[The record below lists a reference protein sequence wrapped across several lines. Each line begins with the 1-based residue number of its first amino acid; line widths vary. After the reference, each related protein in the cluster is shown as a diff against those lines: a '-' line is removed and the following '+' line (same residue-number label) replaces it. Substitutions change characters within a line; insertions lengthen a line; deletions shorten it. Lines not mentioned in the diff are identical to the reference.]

1 VKKDHL
7 MSWTTDHI
15 KGRAKAAAGALLGNH
30 RLARQGRM
38 DQTIGEVK
46 ATVERLI
53 GKAKSTRRS
62 P

>member
-1 VKKDHL
+1 
-7 MSWTTDHI
+7 MRWTTGNI
-15 KGRAKAAAGALLGNH
+15 KGRAKEAAGALLGNH

-46 ATVERLI
+46 AAVERLI
-53 GKAKSTRRS
+53 GKAKSTSRN